1 MAAGH
6 GVGTIDFGAAPGN
19 SEASVVVTG
28 LTGISATSKVE
39 PYVMADDTTSDH
51 TAEDHR
57 WLLELASFS
66 CGTPSGT
73 SCPVYAKSIQ
83 GQLEGTFK
91 IRLVW
96 AD

>member
-1 MAAGH
+1 MASGH
-6 GVGTIDFGAAPGN
+6 GTGTIDFGSAPGSN
-19 SEASVVVTG
+19 EATINITG

-39 PYVMADDTTSDH
+39 AYFMADDTTADH
-51 TAEDHR
+51 TADDHR
-57 WLLELASFS
+57 YAPLFISLI

-73 SCPVYAKSIQ
+73 TCNVYGRSTERMQ
-83 GQLEGTFK
+83 GTFA